1 MYCEKCGEK
10 IKEGNSFCTNCGTPK
25 KIINKVEEKEEN
37 KVEVTPTV
45 VVVNNAV
52 DEDNKKA
59 NLLCTISVLLYFV
72 GPLAIFIIALFSS
85 LISRSLGSI
94 ISALS
99 GATRI
104 AAIVLMIVAR
114 VKYPNNTFAKV
125 LMWIYIGLAILAAI
139 FVVLFIVFLIIGIA
153 SFASLY

>member
-10 IKEGNSFCTNCGTPK
+10 IKEGNSFCTNYGTPK

-45 VVVNNAV
+45 VVVNNSQE
-52 DEDNKKA
+52 EDNKKA

>member
-10 IKEGNSFCTNCGTPK
+10 IKEGNFFCTNCGTPK
-25 KIINKVEEKEEN
+25 KIINKVEVKEEN
-37 KVEVTPTV
+37 KVEVAPTV

>member
-25 KIINKVEEKEEN
+25 KVITKVEVKEEK